1 MKKNI
6 MVALAVGVVIASG
19 SGVAIYKNKSEIKE
33 HLGHQLH
40 QVQLHRGIKNTTKGL
55 RHLDAV
61 RQGKKKRRNIDLGIA
76 NLLIA
81 RPEMDA
87 SDEPDV
93 IDTRFILDVAIDTVR
108 EEGIDIDALTEF
120 SKKVLEDYMTDV
132 INKSGEEFDL
142 SEEGQSE
149 VQAAFC
155 EGMKAAM
162 GMDDEVE
169 TVNV

>member
-6 MVALAVGVVIASG
+6 MVALAVGAVIASG

-33 HLGHQLH
+33 YLGHQLH
-40 QVQLHRGIKNTTKGL
+40 QVQLHRGIKNTVKGL

-61 RQGKKKRRNIDLGIA
+61 RRGEKKQKTIDLGIA
-76 NLLIA
+76 NLLVA

-93 IDTRFILDVAIDTVR
+93 VDTRFIIDVAIDNAR
-108 EEGIDIDALTEF
+108 EEGIDIDVLMEF
-120 SKKVLEDYMTDV
+120 SKKILEDYMSDV
-132 INKSGEEFDL
+132 ISKSGEEFDL

-149 VQAAFC
+149 VQAAFT
-155 EGMKAAM
+155 EGMKVAM
-162 GMDDEVE
+162 GMD
-169 TVNV
+169 